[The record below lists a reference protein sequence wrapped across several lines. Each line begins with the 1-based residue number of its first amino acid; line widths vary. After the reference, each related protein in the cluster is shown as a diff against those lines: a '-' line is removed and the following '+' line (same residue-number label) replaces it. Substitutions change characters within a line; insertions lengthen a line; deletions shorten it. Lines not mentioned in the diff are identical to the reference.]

1 MTYKLGLKL
10 WSTNTESYLR
20 EAQRLYTLGVY
31 DYIELYI
38 VPNTLDTLDKW
49 SKLKIPFTLHAPHF
63 MHGVNLANSEK
74 FEYNK
79 EIYRE
84 VEIFRSSLNAK
95 YTVIHGGIEGNVEE
109 TIRQLRL
116 INPKNFLIENKP
128 YIAPLG
134 NHNLCRGYNI
144 EEIKK
149 ITDETN
155 CGFCLDI
162 GHCICSANS
171 MNIEPYLYV
180 REFNKLDPK
189 MYHLSDG
196 EIDSEIDKH
205 LHFGQGNFD
214 IKRILGI
221 ISKDKCLSIE
231 TNKNSKENLEDFI
244 EDVLTIRTLENE
256 KP

>member
-10 WSTNTESYLR
+10 WSTNTEGYLR

-79 EIYRE
+79 KIYRE
-84 VEIFRSSLNAK
+84 VEIFRSNLNAE
-95 YTVIHGGIEGNVEE
+95 YTVIHGGIEGSVDE
-109 TIRQLRL
+109 TIRQLKL

-149 ITDETN
+149 IMNETS

-171 MNIEPYLYV
+171 QGVEPYSYV
-180 REFNKLDPK
+180 REFNKLNPK
-189 MYHLSDG
+189 IYHLSDG
-196 EIDSEIDKH
+196 DINSEIDKH

-214 IKRILGI
+214 IKKILGI
-221 ISKDKCLSIE
+221 ISKDKYLSIE

>member
-1 MTYKLGLKL
+1 MYKLGLKL
-10 WSTNTESYLR
+10 WSVNTDAYFA
-20 EAQRLYTLGVY
+20 EAQRLYALGVY
-31 DYIELYI
+31 DSIELCI

-84 VEIFRSSLNAK
+84 VEIFRSNLNAE
-95 YTVIHGGIEGNVEE
+95 YTVIHGGIEGSVDE
-109 TIRQLRL
+109 TIRQLKL

-144 EEIKK
+144 EEVKK
-149 ITDETN
+149 IMNETS

-171 MNIEPYLYV
+171 QGIEPYSYV
-180 REFNKLDPK
+180 REFNKLNPK
-189 MYHLSDG
+189 IYHLSDG
-196 EIDSEIDKH
+196 DINSEIDKH

-244 EDVLTIRTLENE
+244 EDVKYINE
-256 KP
+256 K